1 MTVAGNSVGDNM
13 SAVLALIA
21 MNRPG
26 AQLAAAS
33 LVASV
38 GRLRNWRMRGS
49 DDRAEVKNLFTKPEA
64 LLPQLEALWTGR
76 LIKTFD
82 MAGSCGL
89 RSGRASI
96 HNSTSF

>member
-1 MTVAGNSVGDNM
+1 M
-13 SAVLALIA
+13 A

-64 LLPQLEALWTGR
+64 LLPQLEAFVDRQAYQNL
-76 LIKTFD
+76 